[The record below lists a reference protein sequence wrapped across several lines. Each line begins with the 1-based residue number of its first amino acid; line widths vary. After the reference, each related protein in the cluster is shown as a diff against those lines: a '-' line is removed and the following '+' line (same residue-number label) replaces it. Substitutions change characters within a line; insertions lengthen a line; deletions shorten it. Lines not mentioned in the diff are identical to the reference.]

1 MCGWFVDNKPSI
13 HALLDEKKSILF
25 PINNNS
31 IKRNI
36 KYGDTQIKQ
45 HSKVKYLAC
54 LHIMIYIKLT
64 TSLHIMIYIKLAT
77 TRNFLIIKMIR

>member
-13 HALLDEKKSILF
+13 HSLLDEKKSILF
-25 PINNNS
+25 AINNNS

-77 TRNFLIIKMIR
+77 R

>member
-13 HALLDEKKSILF
+13 HSLLDEKKSILF

-45 HSKVKYLAC
+45 HSKVKYLGC

-64 TSLHIMIYIKLAT
+64 TSLHIMIYIKLARR
-77 TRNFLIIKMIR
+77 RNFLIIKMIR